1 MRIQLKNKA
10 RQALTVSYR
19 DAVTGKVVGEKLKF
33 NQCSEQIDDADLTA
47 PTKNLVTVG
56 HLQVVHVK

>member
-1 MRIQLKNKA
+1 MRLQLKNKA

-33 NQCSEQIDDADLTA
+33 NQLSEAIDDADLTT
-47 PTKNLVTVG
+47 PTKNLVTAG
-56 HLQVVHVK
+56 HLQVVLVK